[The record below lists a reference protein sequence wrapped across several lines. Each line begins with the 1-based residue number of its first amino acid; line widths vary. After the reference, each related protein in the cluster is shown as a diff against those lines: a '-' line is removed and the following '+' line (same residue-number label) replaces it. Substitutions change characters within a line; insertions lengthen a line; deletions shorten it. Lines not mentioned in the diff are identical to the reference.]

1 MNSDTPR
8 GPAGLAGTPLAFDTA
23 ALRRVQENAWVD
35 PAGDAVVLDYFDLVP
50 DLPAS
55 LEDLADLRAR
65 TSARVAESGMGLVEL
80 DTVLLDGMPALRQV
94 VKGRD
99 PGRESGMAY
108 IGSYTIPRDR
118 CGAVV
123 RVQCFE
129 GPVTGIREASL
140 FPLFLDRHQGDVQ
153 EAMAA
158 WARHPYTGGV
168 TGGTPRNQAEDP
180 VWDDRFPDHP
190 VSRARR
196 LLGVLARSLRVD
208 PAFRDLPPFRYG
220 F

>member
-23 ALRRVQENAWVD
+23 AFQQVKENAWVD
-35 PAGDAVVLDYFDLVP
+35 AAGDAVILDFFGLVP

-55 LEDLADLRAR
+55 LEDLDDLRAR
-65 TSARVAESGMGLVEL
+65 TSAHVAGSGMGLVEL
-80 DTVLLDGMPALRQV
+80 DTVTLDGVPAVRQV
-94 VKGRD
+94 VKGKD
-99 PGRESGMAY
+99 PRRESGMVY

-118 CGAVV
+118 CSTVV

-129 GPVTGIREASL
+129 GPVTGVREASL

-153 EAMAA
+153 GAMAA
-158 WARHPYTGGV
+158 WARHPYAEGV
-168 TGGTPRNQAEDP
+168 IGGTPRNQAEDP

-190 VSRARR
+190 LSRTRR
-196 LLGVLARSLRVD
+196 LLGALARSLRVD
-208 PAFRDLPPFRYG
+208 PAFGDLPPFRRTP
-220 F
+220 